1 MFDELNKNIN
11 YDECLG
17 FNDEKQIQL
26 TEWRNGAV
34 LAAIATD
41 KQALSFALK
50 ICFVP
55 FYVTIQSVYDAS
67 LCIDGTPL
75 DLCLQMISDIRAV
88 HFADQEPVV
97 HNRERI
103 TFSKDFFPMF
113 RLNSKLVVEIMA
125 AGNLF

>member
-55 FYVTIQSVYDAS
+55 FYVPFAMTAIPPA
-67 LCIDGTPL
+67 IEP
-75 DLCLQMISDIRAV
+75 DIGHSEQRV
-88 HFADQEPVV
+88 Q
-97 HNRERI
+97 
-103 TFSKDFFPMF
+103 
-113 RLNSKLVVEIMA
+113 
-125 AGNLF
+125 